1 MFPTESCSVKHSFA
15 LVDIPPS
22 IWFFS
27 GPAQAQVH
35 LEDVQ
40 LAESVT
46 PLEFINAFPSFSVF
60 VCRGSKPFV
69 QPQFANDALLKC
81 FAEKGVWEHWVRY
94 CSDGAFTEEGIL
106 DFCLGDYPPNE
117 HYRHLHVENASLSTT
132 FLQQIIEVC
141 WAFQSFT

>member
-1 MFPTESCSVKHSFA
+1 MLSKAQLCSCRYPN
-15 LVDIPPS
+15 LPL
-22 IWFFS
+22 WFFS